1 MEEQEVVM
9 EVRYERVPLKGFEED
24 YARYVERKAQ
34 VEEEVREEY
43 EKVLN
48 ERTAKLDQL
57 IGLTS
62 ELIEVVE
69 EPIEDN
75 PESIVE

>member
-9 EVRYERVPLKGFEED
+9 ETRYERVPLKGFERD
-24 YARYVERKAQ
+24 YAIFVEKKAK
-34 VEEEVREEY
+34 VEEETREEY

-48 ERTAKLDQL
+48 ERTARLDQL
-57 IGLTS
+57 IELTS
-62 ELIEVVE
+62 ELIEIVE
-69 EPIEDN
+69 EPIEGN